1 MKIRIK
7 FELNKYMPFDNLQ
20 DADKFEL
27 RENLQLKLI
36 LVKKINLLSISRSQ
50 KKTQQIKNN
59 RRKTLIKI

>member
-36 LVKKINLLSISRSQ
+36 LVKKKSSKYPSQ
-50 KKTQQIKNN
+50 EVRKKHNK
-59 RRKTLIKI
+59 

>member
-20 DADKFEL
+20 DANKFEL

-36 LVKKINLLSISRSQ
+36 LVKK
-50 KKTQQIKNN
+50 
-59 RRKTLIKI
+59 KIF